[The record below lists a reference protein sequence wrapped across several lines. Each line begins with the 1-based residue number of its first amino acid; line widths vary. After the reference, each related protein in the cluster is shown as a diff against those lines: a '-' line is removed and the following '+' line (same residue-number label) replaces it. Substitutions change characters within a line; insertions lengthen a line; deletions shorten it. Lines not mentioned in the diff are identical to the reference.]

1 MIDTGKKHIHRLVSM
16 NYPLRVFTTFVAI
29 GMLHSVEYYND
40 KPIRYLWA
48 FTIILL
54 LWPHIAYL
62 VARLSSAQKKTE
74 KNNIHMDSFLMGMAF
89 PASCFNFWVIFGSI
103 NVLISNAIR
112 CGGPRQIIQ
121 DALFNLMGIILGIAV
136 YGFNPVAASGR
147 LTMLICL
154 TCISVY
160 FTLLSLAAYY
170 MFNQLIRSKQSLNA
184 AKNEAES
191 ANIAKSDFLANMS
204 HEIRTPMN
212 SILGMS
218 EFMANSSL
226 DSKQKVYMSNI
237 RSSAEILLAL
247 INDILDLSK
256 IEAGQLSIEQQEFNV
271 SSALESTGNLIAY
284 KIQEKGLTFNQ
295 HIHKDIP
302 DRLVGDPGR
311 LRQILLNL
319 CSNAEK
325 FTHQGEIDV
334 TVSLV
339 GQTDEEAELKFEVRD
354 TGIGIPADKMD
365 LLFKHFSQIDT
376 SSTRRY
382 GGSGLG
388 LVISKKLVE
397 LMDGQIGVE
406 STEGSGSVFW
416 FTAKFR
422 QQNKYKEN
430 ASEAENPDA
439 TLING
444 ILIAEDNRP
453 ILNDE
458 IKRRLKILVA
468 EDNLLNQ
475 IVLTTILE
483 KAGYTADAV
492 SNGREAV
499 HAMEKNHYDIILMDV
514 QMPEM
519 GGLEATRLIRSG
531 NSLNPHA
538 IIIAVTA
545 KAMKEDRTESE
556 EAGMNDYVTKPIQP
570 TILLE
575 KIRRYMAKIAE
586 TDPRFKDCL

>member
-1 MIDTGKKHIHRLVSM
+1 MIDIGKKNIHRLVSM
-16 NYPLRVFTTFVAI
+16 NYLPRVFTTLVAI
-29 GMLHSVEYYND
+29 GMLHSVEYYID
-40 KPIRYLWA
+40 KPIRYLWP
-48 FTIILL
+48 FTVILL
-54 LWPHIAYL
+54 LWPHIAYF
-62 VARLSSAQKKTE
+62 VARSSVDQKKTE
-74 KNNIHMDSFLMGMAF
+74 KHNIHMDSFLMGMSF
-89 PASCFNFWVIFGSI
+89 PASFFNFWVIFGSI

-112 CGGPRQIIQ
+112 SRGPRQIPQ
-121 DALFNLMGIILGIAV
+121 DILFNLLGILAGIAV
-136 YGFNPVAASGR
+136 FGFNPVAASGR
-147 LTMLICL
+147 LTMFICL
-154 TCISVY
+154 ACISVY
-160 FTLLSLAAYY
+160 FTLLSISSYY
-170 MFNQLIRSKQSLNA
+170 MLNQLIRSKQSLKA

-218 EFMANSSL
+218 EFMIDSSL

-256 IEAGQLSIEQQEFNV
+256 IEAGQLSFEQEEFNV
-271 SSALESTGNLIAY
+271 SSAIESTGNLIAY
-284 KIQEKGLTFNQ
+284 KIHEKGLVFNQ
-295 HIHKDIP
+295 HIHKDVP
-302 DRLVGDPGR
+302 ERLVGDPGR

-325 FTHQGEIDV
+325 FTHQGEISV
-334 TVSLV
+334 TVSLAS
-339 GQTDEEAELKFEVRD
+339 QTDEEAELKFEVRD
-354 TGIGIPADKMD
+354 TGIGIAADKMN
-365 LLFKHFSQIDT
+365 LLFKHFSQIDA

-397 LMDGQIGVE
+397 MMDGQIGVE
-406 STEGSGSVFW
+406 SKEREGSVFW

-422 QQNKYKEN
+422 KQMKFKGND
-430 ASEAENPDA
+430 SEAESPGAMQNK
-439 TLING
+439 G
-444 ILIAEDNRP
+444 ILTEEDNRT

-458 IKRRLKILVA
+458 IKRRTKILVA
-468 EDNLLNQ
+468 EDNILNQ

-483 KAGYTADAV
+483 KAGFSADAV

-499 HAMEKNHYDIILMDV
+499 QAMEKNHYDIILMDV

-519 GGLEATRLIRSG
+519 GGLEATRMIRTG
-531 NSLNPHA
+531 NSLNPRA

-556 EAGMNDYVTKPIQP
+556 DAGMNDYVTKPIQP
-570 TILLE
+570 QLLLE
-575 KIRRYMAKIAE
+575 KIRRYMLKIAE

>member
-1 MIDTGKKHIHRLVSM
+1 MIDIGKKHINRLVSM
-16 NYPLRVFTTFVAI
+16 NYPPRIFTTLVAI
-29 GMLHSVEYYND
+29 GMLHSIEYYMN
-40 KPIRYLWA
+40 KPIRYLWP
-48 FTIILL
+48 FTFILL
-54 LWPHIAYL
+54 LWPHIAFL
-62 VARLSSAQKKTE
+62 VARSSLDQKKTE
-74 KNNIHMDSFLMGMAF
+74 KYNIHMDSFLMGISF

-112 CGGPRQIIQ
+112 SRGPWQVPQ
-121 DALFNLMGIILGIAV
+121 DALFNLLGVLVGIGV
-136 YGFNPVAASGR
+136 YGFNPVGTSGR
-147 LTMLICL
+147 LTMIISLS
-154 TCISVY
+154 CISVY
-160 FTLLSLAAYY
+160 FTLLSLSAYY
-170 MFNQLIRSKQSLNA
+170 MLNQLIRSKQSLKA

-218 EFMANSSL
+218 EFMADSKL
-226 DSKQKVYMSNI
+226 DSKQKGYMSNI

-256 IEAGQLSIEQQEFNV
+256 IEAGQLSFEQQEFNV
-271 SSALESTGNLIAY
+271 SSAVESTKNLIAY
-284 KIQEKGLTFNQ
+284 KIQEKGLDFTH
-295 HIHKDIP
+295 HIHKEVP
-302 DRLVGDPGR
+302 DCLVGDPGR

-325 FTHQGEIDV
+325 FTHQGEISV
-334 TVSLV
+334 TVSV
-339 GQTDEEAELKFEVRD
+339 VSQTDELAELKFEVKD
-354 TGIGIPADKMD
+354 SGIGIPSDKMD
-365 LLFKHFSQIDT
+365 LLFKHFSQIDA

-416 FTAKFR
+416 FTAKFKK
-422 QQNKYKEN
+422 QKM
-430 ASEAENPDA
+430 AAENTSEEEPPVDKPPKKV
-439 TLING
+439 
-444 ILIAEDNRP
+444 LIAEDKRT

-458 IKRRLKILVA
+458 IKRRAKILVA

-475 IVLTTILE
+475 LVLTTILE
-483 KAGYTADAV
+483 KEGFSADAV

-519 GGLEATRLIRSG
+519 GGLEATRMIRSG
-531 NSLNPHA
+531 NSLNPRA

-545 KAMKEDRTESE
+545 KAMKEDKTESE

-570 TILLE
+570 KILLE